1 MWNYWEQHLHKIKPM
16 TSLSELKKMCAER
29 GVSIGQVFDDIGI
42 NRSVLSRW
50 EKREPK
56 SILTYRKIYE
66 RIEKIPKRGDN

>member
-1 MWNYWEQHLHKIKPM
+1 MWNYWEQHLHKIKPKM
-16 TSLSELKKMCAER
+16 CLSELKKMCAER

-66 RIEKIPKRGDN
+66 RIETIPKRGDN